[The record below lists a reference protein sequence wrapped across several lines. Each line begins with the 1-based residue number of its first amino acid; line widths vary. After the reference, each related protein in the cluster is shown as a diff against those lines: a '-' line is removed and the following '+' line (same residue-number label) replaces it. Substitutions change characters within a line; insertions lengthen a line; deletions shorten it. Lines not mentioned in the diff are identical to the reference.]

1 MLNLFSET
9 SWPLLE
15 IRFVANKPWCTLKE
29 YHLLPRILTFFWKGS
44 IVLKP
49 RWYLENAYRKPVDF
63 REGLLNVKGKK
74 PLWFGSIVSPCLIFI
89 ALNSES
95 CVVESIT
102 CRHQKETRNSWIKKC
117 INSPLTN
124 WIYTEIITE
133 DLMQKQPLI
142 ILFPVNL
149 SSSLFLSF
157 SPPPQLKKMC

>member
-29 YHLLPRILTFFWKGS
+29 YHLLPRIWTFFGKGQLSLNQDDTWKTH
-44 IVLKP
+44 I
-49 RWYLENAYRKPVDF
+49 ENLWTSGKVFWMWRK
-63 REGLLNVKGKK
+63 KK
-74 PLWFGSIVSPCLIFI
+74 RLWFGSIVSPCLIFI

-133 DLMQKQPLI
+133 DLMQKNKFW
-142 ILFPVNL
+142 LFD
-149 SSSLFLSF
+149 FH
-157 SPPPQLKKMC
+157 

>member
-29 YHLLPRILTFFWKGS
+29 YHLLPRIWTFFWKGS

-63 REGLLNVKGKK
+63 REGLLNVKKK
-74 PLWFGSIVSPCLIFI
+74 KRLWFGSIVSPCLIFI

-95 CVVESIT
+95 CVVESFT

-133 DLMQKQPLI
+133 DLMQKTNFDYLIYIKSFSVILPLI
-142 ILFPVNL
+142 FPPN
-149 SSSLFLSF
+149 
-157 SPPPQLKKMC
+157 

>member
-133 DLMQKQPLI
+133 NLMQKTNFDYLI
-142 ILFPVNL
+142 SIK
-149 SSSLFLSF
+149 SF
-157 SPPPQLKKMC
+157 SVILPLNLPPN

>member
-29 YHLLPRILTFFWKGS
+29 YHLLPRILTFFLKGS

-133 DLMQKQPLI
+133 DLMQKTNFDYLIYIKSFSVILPLI
-142 ILFPVNL
+142 FPPN
-149 SSSLFLSF
+149 
-157 SPPPQLKKMC
+157 

>member
-133 DLMQKQPLI
+133 DLMQKTNFDYLIYIKSFSVILPLI
-142 ILFPVNL
+142 FPPN
-149 SSSLFLSF
+149 
-157 SPPPQLKKMC
+157 

>member
-49 RWYLENAYRKPVDF
+49 RWYLKNAYRKPVDF

-133 DLMQKQPLI
+133 DLMQKTNFDYLIYIKSFSVILPLI
-142 ILFPVNL
+142 FPPN
-149 SSSLFLSF
+149 
-157 SPPPQLKKMC
+157 